1 MTVSAAEERVAAW
14 FASRGWTMHA
24 FQRETWRR
32 YLAGQSGLVNAPTGS
47 GKTLAAWLGPLIE
60 ALAEEAATA
69 DAAPATARAP
79 ARASRPDAPATGSA
93 ATRVLWITPLRALA
107 NDLARNLQAAA
118 DALGVPWRVELR
130 TGDTSSAARARQKKH
145 PPHALVTTPE
155 SLSVLLS
162 QADTHDALR
171 HVRAIVVDE
180 WHELLGSKRGVQL
193 ELGLARVRRL
203 SPQVRTWAL
212 SATIANLDE
221 ATRVLAGDRGVLV
234 RADVHRPTRIDTVRP
249 RTIERFPWA
258 GHLGLNL
265 LEPVLEALEPVGT
278 SLLFTNTRSQAELWY
293 RALLEARPEWLEKLA
308 IHHGSIAREVRAKIE
323 DGLRD
328 GTLKCVVCT
337 SSLDLGVD
345 FAPVDQVLQV
355 GSPKGIARL
364 LQRAG
369 RSRHRP
375 GEASRVLC
383 VPTHALE
390 LAEAAAAR
398 RAVALGRVEARRPLV
413 RCLDVLAQHLVTLAA
428 GPGFVAD
435 ELLAEVRGTHA
446 YAALTDAEWRWTLDF
461 VTRGGQ
467 ALAAYPQY
475 RRVVERDGV
484 HRVEDARLARLH
496 RTQIGTITSDGSLE
510 LRWLSGGSLGTV
522 EEGFLAR
529 QKPGDTFVFAGRVL
543 QLVRVRDMVGYV
555 RLATRRTGSVPR
567 WNGGRMPL
575 STELADSLLEVL
587 AGESGR
593 GARGTVV
600 GASGHSP
607 GDTATV
613 GDDSPELALLAPLLE
628 LQSRWSRIPRRD
640 ELLVELHRTRQG
652 HHLFLYPFAGR
663 AVHEGLAT
671 LIAHRLARE
680 APATF
685 TLSYND
691 YGLELLAAKPID
703 VDEARLRAVL
713 APEGLADDLVASVN
727 VSEVA
732 RRQFRDIARIAG
744 LVMQG
749 MPGRAK
755 TTRQLQASSGL
766 LYDVLVRYDPAN
778 LLVDQ
783 ATREVLDGQLEAV
796 RLRACLE
803 RLSAQR
809 LVLLA
814 PPRLTPLAFPLWAES
829 LQSQILSSESWEER
843 VLRMVESLERAAATR
858 ESRRA

>member
-1 MTVSAAEERVAAW
+1 VSPEARAAAW
-14 FASRGWTMHA
+14 FASRGWTIHA
-24 FQRETWRR
+24 FQREAWRR
-32 YLAGQSGLVNAPTGS
+32 YLAGESGLVNAPTGS
-47 GKTLAAWLGPLIE
+47 GKTLAAWLGPLLE
-60 ALAEEAATA
+60 ALA
-69 DAAPATARAP
+69 APDRTP
-79 ARASRPDAPATGSA
+79 G
-93 ATRVLWITPLRALA
+93 TRVLWITPLRALA

-130 TGDTSSAARARQKKH
+130 TGDTSSTTRARQKKQ

-162 QADTHDALR
+162 QADTHDALAS
-171 HVRAIVVDE
+171 VRAVVVDE

-193 ELGLARVRRL
+193 ELGLARLRRL
-203 SPQVRTWAL
+203 SPRLRTWAL

-221 ATRVLAGDRGVLV
+221 ATRVLAGAAGVLV
-234 RADVHRPTRIDTVRP
+234 RADLERPTLIETVRP
-249 RTIERFPWA
+249 RTLERFPWA

-265 LEPVLEALEPVGT
+265 LEPVLAALEPVGT
-278 SLLFTNTRSQAELWY
+278 SLLFTNTRAQAELWY
-293 RALLEARPEWLEKLA
+293 RALVEARPEWLERLA

-355 GSPKGIARL
+355 GSAKGIARL

-398 RAVALGRVEARRPLV
+398 RAVERGRVEARRPLR

-475 RRVVERDGV
+475 RRVVERDGTF
-484 HRVEDARLARLH
+484 RVEDARLARLH

-522 EEGFLAR
+522 EESFLAR
-529 QKPGDTFVFAGRVL
+529 RKPGDTFVFAGRVL

-587 AGESGR
+587 SGEE
-593 GARGTVV
+593 
-600 GASGHSP
+600 P
-607 GDTATV
+607 
-613 GDDSPELALLAPLLE
+613 DSPELALLAPLLE
-628 LQSRWSRIPRRD
+628 LQARWSRIPRRG
-640 ELLVELHRTRQG
+640 ELLAELHRTRQG
-652 HHLFLYPFAGR
+652 HHLLLYPFAGR

-671 LIAHRLARE
+671 LVAHRLARE

-691 YGLELLAAKPID
+691 YGLELLAPTPIE
-703 VDEARLRAVL
+703 VDEARLRRVL
-713 APEGLADDLVASVN
+713 VPAGLADDLVASVN

-744 LVMQG
+744 LVLQG

-766 LYDVLVRYDPAN
+766 IYDVLVRYDPSN

-803 RLSAQR
+803 RLATQR

-829 LQSQILSSESWEER
+829 LQSQVLSTETWEER

-858 ESRRA
+858 EPRRA

>member
-1 MTVSAAEERVAAW
+1 VPAA
-14 FASRGWTMHA
+14 S
-24 FQRETWRR
+24 
-32 YLAGQSGLVNAPTGS
+32 
-47 GKTLAAWLGPLIE
+47 
-60 ALAEEAATA
+60 
-69 DAAPATARAP
+69 
-79 ARASRPDAPATGSA
+79 
-93 ATRVLWITPLRALA
+93 
-107 NDLARNLQAAA
+107 
-118 DALGVPWRVELR
+118 
-130 TGDTSSAARARQKKH
+130 
-145 PPHALVTTPE
+145 
-155 SLSVLLS
+155 
-162 QADTHDALR
+162 
-171 HVRAIVVDE
+171 
-180 WHELLGSKRGVQL
+180 
-193 ELGLARVRRL
+193 
-203 SPQVRTWAL
+203 
-212 SATIANLDE
+212 
-221 ATRVLAGDRGVLV
+221 
-234 RADVHRPTRIDTVRP
+234 
-249 RTIERFPWA
+249 
-258 GHLGLNL
+258 
-265 LEPVLEALEPVGT
+265 
-278 SLLFTNTRSQAELWY
+278 
-293 RALLEARPEWLEKLA
+293 
-308 IHHGSIAREVRAKIE
+308 
-323 DGLRD
+323 

-337 SSLDLGVD
+337 SSRDLGVD

-398 RAVALGRVEARRPLV
+398 RAVALGRVEARRPLA

-446 YAALTDAEWRWTLDF
+446 YAALTDVEWRWTLDF

-484 HRVEDARLARLH
+484 HRVEDTRLARLH

-529 QKPGDTFVFAGRVL
+529 RKPGDTFVFAGRVL

-555 RLATRRTGSVPR
+555 RLATRRAGTVPR

-587 AGESGR
+587 AD
-593 GARGTVV
+593 A
-600 GASGHSP
+600 A
-607 GDTATV
+607 AA
-613 GDDSPELALLAPLLE
+613 DSPELALLAPLLE
-628 LQSRWSRIPRRD
+628 LQARWSRIPRRE

-671 LIAHRLARE
+671 LVAHRLARE

-691 YGLELLAAKPID
+691 YGLELLAPKPIEI
-703 VDEARLRAVL
+703 DEARLRRVL

-766 LYDVLVRYDPAN
+766 IYDVLVRYDPSN

-783 ATREVLDGQLEAV
+783 ATREVLEGQLETV

-803 RLSAQR
+803 RIAAQR

-829 LQSQILSSESWEER
+829 LQSQILSTESWEER
-843 VLRMVESLERAAATR
+843 VLRMVESLERAASPR